1 MVGSVEE
8 MSCEEMLKLRFVE
21 DGMRM
26 NGKGWQ
32 VKYRVASDRGY
43 LTVT

>member
-1 MVGSVEE
+1 VDCFGWICGE

-26 NGKGWQ
+26 NGKGW
-32 VKYRVASDRGY
+32 
-43 LTVT
+43 